1 MSNSRFEKEL
11 TSEREYI
18 ALLYGRLDD
27 ERRNAAAAMS
37 VLLRDSSSTNQE
49 ARWQRDVFVQR
60 QAQRVHRLRA
70 AESGL
75 CFGRI
80 DNRDGDSAYIGRLGL
95 FDENNDYEPL
105 LMDWRAPAS
114 RPFYCAT
121 TVNPEGVALR
131 RHFRTFER
139 EVLDFHDEALDL
151 SVPAADQDPNAAL
164 LAALNAPRE
173 ETMRDIVST
182 IQAEQDEIIRF
193 DLSGVLVIE
202 GGPGTGK
209 TAVALHRVAY
219 LLYTQRERM
228 ARRGVLI
235 IGPNSG
241 FLRYIGDVL
250 PSLGETA
257 VVFATP
263 GELMPGVV
271 AMREDPP
278 DSKRVKGSLAM
289 VDVLAAAVADRQ
301 AVPEEPIPIELD
313 DVTVKLDRGIAE
325 SARERAR
332 TTKLL
337 HNEARSTFRDAVIL
351 ALTQRAV
358 NRIGSGLLPPE
369 EMVAITPDVR
379 AELIASTDL
388 HAAVDQLWPVLT
400 PQRLVAELL
409 SSRERIAAAASELSE
424 TDQAALFRADGDAW
438 TVSDVPLLDEAAE
451 LLGEDRSEALRR
463 AERERQ
469 EQLDFAEGVLQILD
483 TDEDPDGEVLRA
495 VDLLTSDSLS
505 ERHIERDHRD
515 LAERAAADRE
525 WTYGHVVVDE
535 AQEMSIMDW
544 RMIMRRCPS
553 RSMTIVGDLAQR
565 QSAAGATSWSD
576 MLGHHVSDRWH
587 YRQLTV
593 NYRTPSEIM
602 TIAASVLAMVDS
614 SLRPPDSVRD
624 SGISPWARQVSAGD
638 LESALANA
646 VEENAGEGTVA
657 VIVPEGFHPDI
668 PGTVLTPRE
677 SKGLE
682 FDTVIIAEPQEILAN
697 PDTGAAELYVALTRS
712 TKRLGMVHSAP
723 LPSLLRIETR

>member
-27 ERRNAAAAMS
+27 ERRNAAEAMS

-151 SVPAADQDPNAAL
+151 SVPSADQDPNAAL

-271 AMREDPP
+271 AKHEDPP
-278 DSKRVKGSLAM
+278 HSKRVKGSLAM

-301 AVPEEPIPIELD
+301 AVPDEPIPIELD

-337 HNEARSTFRDAVIL
+337 HNEARSAFRDAVIL

-379 AELIASTDL
+379 AELIASADL

-400 PQRLVAELL
+400 PQRLVSELL
-409 SSRERIAAAASELSE
+409 SSRERIATAASELSE

-451 LLGEDRSEALRR
+451 LLGEDRSEAIRR

-565 QSAAGATSWSD
+565 QSAAGARSWSD

-624 SGISPWARQVSAGD
+624 SGSSPWARQVSAED

-657 VIVPEGFHPDI
+657 VIVPEGFHLDI

-712 TKRLGMVHSAP
+712 TKRLGMVHTAL
-723 LPSLLRIETR
+723 LPSLLRIETT